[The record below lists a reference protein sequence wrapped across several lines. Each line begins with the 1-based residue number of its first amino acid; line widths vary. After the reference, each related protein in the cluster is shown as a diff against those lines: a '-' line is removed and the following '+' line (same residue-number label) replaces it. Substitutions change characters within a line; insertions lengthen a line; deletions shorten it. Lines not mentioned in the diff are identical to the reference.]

1 MRIAIGS
8 DHRGFGVKRRLVQF
22 LQQSGH
28 EVLDLG
34 TTSEDSCDYPDFA
47 YLVGRAVSEQ
57 QVDRG
62 ILICG
67 TGIGMCI
74 SANKIPGVRA
84 ALCHDNITAEMSR
97 RHNNANIL
105 CMSADLLGME
115 LMERMTRLWLETE
128 FEGGRHVRRVDK
140 IHRLERD
147 ENSNS

>member
-8 DHRGFGVKRRLVQF
+8 DHRGYSVKRRLVQM

-28 EVLDLG
+28 ELIDLG
-34 TTSEDSCDYPDFA
+34 TNSEESCDYPDFA
-47 YLVGRAVSEQ
+47 HLVGRSVSEQ

-74 SANKIPGVRA
+74 SANKIRGVRA

-97 RHNNANIL
+97 RHNNANVL

-115 LMERMTRLWLETE
+115 LMERMTRLWLETD

-147 ENSNS
+147 ENGNS